1 MVLNIPIIRWC
12 WTSLISYQP
21 EPIYMII
28 DGVEPL
34 LKMDITISI
43 YIHGGSSMRRSSL
56 INICDPIFW
65 PATMWHPECR
75 GRVIDFH
82 VFHFY
87 CKFEP
92 FILSG
97 SSSQQHAGA
106 TPRTPRD
113 QCCWFGVLW
122 LLRLCFC
129 VFHEAYM
136 QRCAPTLLPGGCGGQ
151 TIAIDPATSLLC
163 CSCWPVDKLTNT
175 WTKCH

>member
-1 MVLNIPIIRWC
+1 MHGVLRLETNTRLADHMVPR
-12 WTSLISYQP
+12 SEQY
-21 EPIYMII
+21 
-28 DGVEPL
+28 GV
-34 LKMDITISI
+34 S
-43 YIHGGSSMRRSSL
+43 HGGSSMRRSSL
-56 INICDPIFW
+56 INMCDPIFW
-65 PATMWHPECR
+65 PAAMWHPERR

-87 CKFEP
+87 SKFEP

-97 SSSQQHAGA
+97 ASSQQHAGA

-129 VFHEAYM
+129 VFHQAYM

-163 CSCWPVDKLTNT
+163 CSCWPVDKFTNT
-175 WTKCH
+175 WRKCH